1 MSPIVKEKQIKR
13 HTLYTGKVVDLH
25 KDDVVFPD
33 GSKHIREVVG
43 HKPAVAVVPMV
54 DNATIIMIRQYRYVV
69 GKTLLEIPA
78 GLIDSGEQPRTAA
91 KREVLEETGYK
102 ITRLTSL
109 GSVYS
114 SPGFTEEKI
123 FMYMANDLIHVGEQ
137 NLDHG
142 EHIKVEPITL
152 ESALAMIEKGQIVDG
167 KTIQG
172 ILLTARRLGR

>member
-1 MSPIVKEKQIKR
+1 MSPILKEKQLKR
-13 HTLYTGKVVDLH
+13 RTLYSGKIVDLH

-43 HKPAVAVVPMV
+43 HKPAVAVVPML
-54 DNATIIMIRQYRYVV
+54 DSNTIIMIRQYRYVV

-78 GLIDSGEQPRTAA
+78 GLIDLGEQPRTAA
-91 KREVLEETGYK
+91 KRELLEETGYK
-102 ITRLTSL
+102 TRSLTSL
-109 GSVYS
+109 GSLYS

-123 FMYMANDLIHVGEQ
+123 TMYMANDLIQVGDQ

-142 EHIKVEPITL
+142 EYVTVKPVTL
-152 ESALAMIEKGQIVDG
+152 ESALSMIEKGQIVDG